1 MGNARQGVWGWC
13 PGGGGSMA
21 NWQVNTYDRFPA
33 PTRIAPSLDARP
45 GSAALGVE
53 FVITFQ

>member
-1 MGNARQGVWGWC
+1 
-13 PGGGGSMA
+13 MA

-45 GSAALGVE
+45 GSVALGVE